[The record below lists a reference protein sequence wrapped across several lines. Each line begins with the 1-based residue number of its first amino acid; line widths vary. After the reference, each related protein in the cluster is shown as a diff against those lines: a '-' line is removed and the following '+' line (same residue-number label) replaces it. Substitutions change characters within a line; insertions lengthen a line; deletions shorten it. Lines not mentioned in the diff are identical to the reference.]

1 MLTYAFD
8 ACGLPLLGAVTRQD
22 IAHRLDVCPAPAARK
37 EALRVVFQRA
47 IADAQRDPAK
57 TQAGA
62 LALCTDKRAFLR
74 NVLRHANELAVDDNA
89 PPNCSLI
96 TPSTAPPS
104 TAPPKP

>member
-47 IADAQRDPAK
+47 IADARLTVIDSGHVPHTTDPEHVAAELVPFADAAFAAV
-57 TQAGA
+57 TAVAG
-62 LALCTDKRAFLR
+62 
-74 NVLRHANELAVDDNA
+74 E
-89 PPNCSLI
+89 
-96 TPSTAPPS
+96 
-104 TAPPKP
+104 